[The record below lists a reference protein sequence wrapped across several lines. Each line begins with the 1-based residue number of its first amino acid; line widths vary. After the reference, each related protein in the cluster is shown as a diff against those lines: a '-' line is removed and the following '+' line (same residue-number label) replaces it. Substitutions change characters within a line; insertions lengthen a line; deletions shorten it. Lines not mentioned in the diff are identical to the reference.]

1 MNNVLETLKPWL
13 LVAGRVLIALIFVA
27 AGWNKIGGYAGTQ
40 AYMESA
46 GVPGA
51 LLPLVIFVELGGG
64 LAIVFGLLTRLAAFG
79 LAAFSV
85 VSAVLFHG
93 GDDPMQ
99 QILFAKNL
107 AMAGG
112 LLFLVAHGAGP
123 VSLDAKLFKH
133 GDAAL
138 PQGAQA

>member
-1 MNNVLETLKPWL
+1 MNNTLESLKPWI
-13 LVAGRVLIALIFVA
+13 LVAGRVLIALIFVT
-27 AGWNKIGGYAGTQ
+27 AGWSKIGGYAGTQ

-51 LLPLVIFVELGGG
+51 LLPLVILLELGGG
-64 LAIVFGLLTRLAAFG
+64 LAIILGLLTRLAALG
-79 LAAFSV
+79 LAVFSI

-93 GDDPMQ
+93 AADPMQ

-112 LLFLVAHGAGP
+112 FLFLVAHGAGP
-123 VSLDAKLFKH
+123 ISLDAKLFKPRV
-133 GDAAL
+133 AL
-138 PQGAQA
+138 QPQGA